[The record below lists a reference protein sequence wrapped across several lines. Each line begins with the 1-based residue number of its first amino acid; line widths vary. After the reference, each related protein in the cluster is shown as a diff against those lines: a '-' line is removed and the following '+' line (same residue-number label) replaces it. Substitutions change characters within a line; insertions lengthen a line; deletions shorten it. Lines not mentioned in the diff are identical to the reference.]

1 MRERRA
7 ALGIDVGGTSTK
19 GAIVDA
25 SGDVLLRHE
34 RPTERNAGTKGIL
47 AVVDDLVARSR
58 ELEAEVV
65 AVGVGAAGFI
75 DAKTGSVN
83 FSPNL
88 VYDDVNVADA
98 VRVRS
103 ALPVVVDNDA
113 NAAVWGER
121 VFGAAKGSDYVAY
134 ITVGTGIGSG
144 FIVEGR
150 LVRGLTGAGAE
161 LGHTV
166 IDPDGPH
173 CGCGLRGCLEQFVSG
188 TAIAR
193 MAREALMDDPH
204 SSIISFAGSLESVT
218 TEDVARAAHEY
229 DETARAVLHRAG
241 RALAVGLSNVVN
253 IFDPE
258 IILLGGKVARAGEP
272 FLGPARDEL
281 VRMTAAQRRRPMRLG
296 VTSLKGD
303 AGMVGAAALAFIA
316 AEEGTN
322 TRLDRGPTTR

>member
-1 MRERRA
+1 MPHPRA

-25 SGDVLLRHE
+25 SGRVLVRHE
-34 RPTERNAGTKGIL
+34 RPTDRTAGTKGII
-47 AVVDDLVARSR
+47 AVVDELARR
-58 ELEAEVV
+58 CEELDVELV

-75 DAKTGSVN
+75 DASTGSVT

-98 VRVRS
+98 VTARCG
-103 ALPVVVDNDA
+103 LPVVVDNDA

-121 VFGAAKGSDYVAY
+121 AYGAAQGSDDVAY

-144 FIVEGR
+144 FVVEGR
-150 LVRGLTGAGAE
+150 LLRGFSGAGAE
-161 LGHTV
+161 FGHTV
-166 IDPDGPH
+166 MDPDGPH
-173 CGCGLRGCLEQFVSG
+173 CGCGLRGCLEQFASG

-193 MAREALMDDPH
+193 MARAAVEVDPQ
-204 SSIISFAGSLESVT
+204 SSILSFAGSIDAIT

-229 DETARAVLHRAG
+229 DDTARAVLQRAG
-241 RALAVGLSNVVN
+241 RALGIGLSNVVN
-253 IFDPE
+253 VFDPE

-281 VRMTAAQRRRPMRLG
+281 VRMTGSQRRRPMRLG
-296 VTSLKGD
+296 VTTLKGE
-303 AGMVGAAALAFIA
+303 AGIVGAAGLAFVA
-316 AEEGTN
+316 ANDATKRARIGGPV
-322 TRLDRGPTTR
+322 TR